1 MGSYRVSRQRNK
13 KTGGGGRRR
22 RRRRR
27 RGKKKKGKK
36 KEGKG
41 ERKRVLDRWAS
52 PICGFSENSL
62 IRDSNYFER
71 QGDSNS
77 CGRKK
82 KNFFVLERMIRHD
95 TFEE

>member
-1 MGSYRVSRQRNK
+1 MCRGSVTK
-13 KTGGGGRRR
+13 RREEGEEEGEEGEEG
-22 RRRRR
+22 
-27 RGKKKKGKK
+27 GKKRRKKK

-41 ERKRVLDRWAS
+41 ERKKVLDRWAS

>member
-1 MGSYRVSRQRNK
+1 MCRGSVTK
-13 KTGGGGRRR
+13 RREEGEEEGEEGEEG
-22 RRRRR
+22 
-27 RGKKKKGKK
+27 GKKRRKKK

-62 IRDSNYFER
+62 IRDSNYFVR

>member
-1 MGSYRVSRQRNK
+1 MCRGSVTK
-13 KTGGGGRRR
+13 RREEGEEEGEEGEEG
-22 RRRRR
+22 
-27 RGKKKKGKK
+27 GKKRRKKK

-41 ERKRVLDRWAS
+41 ERERVLDRWAS

>member
-1 MGSYRVSRQRNK
+1 MCRGSVTK
-13 KTGGGGRRR
+13 RREEGEEEGEEGEEG
-22 RRRRR
+22 
-27 RGKKKKGKK
+27 GKKRRKKK